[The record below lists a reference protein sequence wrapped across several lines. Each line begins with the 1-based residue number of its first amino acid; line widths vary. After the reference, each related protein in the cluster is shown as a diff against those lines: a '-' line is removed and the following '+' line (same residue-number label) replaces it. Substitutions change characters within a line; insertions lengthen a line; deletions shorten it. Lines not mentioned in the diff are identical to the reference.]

1 MLIARTLIFFALSVV
16 LAACSKP
23 CPPGG
28 VAEAPAARPLEAEGV
43 GAREQPLVARDDA
56 TSTAAAELEAL
67 AFTSRE
73 RCDALVSSGR
83 LLPRREGVV
92 RFGSW
97 NIRFFPDGGPNGPH
111 KPTDVEWLACAI
123 AFMQVDVLAVQEF
136 LAPAGD
142 SAARIQSRH
151 RALLERLETLTGHTW
166 SIVLDEC
173 ELNRRDRQ
181 HVGFVYNRSRVELA
195 RARHVSR
202 MNPDGGCKSLR
213 PGLAVDVRAKGGLDL
228 HVVSF
233 HAKAYGDERSRARRE
248 HVYSSMG
255 AIVSEI
261 RGRDD
266 ETDLL
271 ILGDFNTVGCDD
283 CPTRET
289 PHEEAQALG
298 RAAEKAGLTHVQKN
312 LPCSH
317 YWDRAGS
324 FGALD
329 HVLADSA
336 MRELESHVHVSG
348 FCAASA
354 CAYHGGASH
363 TALSDHCPVLVDLV
377 DEDRD
382 P

>member
-1 MLIARTLIFFALSVV
+1 MMDMRTLLVALCVA
-16 LAACSKP
+16 LAACVKP

-28 VAEAPAARPLEAEGV
+28 VAEPVSAPGMEPEGV
-43 GAREQPLVARDDA
+43 GASREPLVAQGDA
-56 TSTAAAELEAL
+56 DAAELEAL

-73 RCDALVSSGR
+73 RCEALVSSGR
-83 LLPRREGVV
+83 LLPRRDGVV

-136 LAPAGD
+136 LAPASG
-142 SAARIQSRH
+142 AADRIAERH
-151 RALLERLETLTGHTW
+151 RDLVERLGTLTGRAW

-181 HVGFVYNRSRVELA
+181 HVGFVYDRSRVDLT
-195 RARHVSR
+195 RTRHVSS

-213 PGLAVDVRAKGGLDL
+213 PGLAADVRAKGGLDL

-233 HAKAYGDERSRARRE
+233 HGKAYGDARSRARRE
-248 HVYSSMG
+248 HVYTSMG
-255 AIVSEI
+255 AILSEI
-261 RGRDD
+261 RGNAG

-283 CPTRET
+283 CPAPET
-289 PHEEAQALG
+289 PEQEAQALG
-298 RAAEKAGLTHVQKN
+298 RAAAAAGLAHVKKN

-317 YWDRAGS
+317 YWDRAGT

-329 HVLADSA
+329 HVLADGA
-336 MRELESHVHVSG
+336 MRELETDVHVSG

-363 TALSDHCPVLVDLV
+363 AALSDHCPILVDLA